1 MESVALLW
9 FTIFISKDQT
19 RIDRVKLRNLEFGLL
34 LYGLRMTQGYQLDHS
49 LSQGLLKHKTFFDNV
64 LLEHVRLTGVLP
76 LAVHLFLC
84 VVQVEGVILSHT
96 ISETA
101 QSPNS
106 SFPFLF
112 DFGLGLGTWTH
123 ACQ

>member
-19 RIDRVKLRNLEFGLL
+19 RIDRVKLRNLA
-34 LYGLRMTQGYQLDHS
+34 QGYQLDHS
-49 LSQGLLKHKTFFDNV
+49 LSQGLLKHKTFDNV